1 MPVARMENGGIPSS
15 DDVGAKQPGNGS
27 SIAGLCLIGAGA
39 LLLSMGVTSVAASSA
54 ATAAARRPQPTAST
68 PCPPAAPGTALAPS
82 VGPTTPGAPS
92 APPPATAAAIG
103 SAPAAAVGS
112 AAEPGSAPAAGSA
125 TEIAADAPLLVI
137 HFVKK
142 EVIPQKDDI
151 AKLAALGAKLVRR
164 ETVKIVLEG
173 FGDEVGKDEATKG
186 LGRRRGTVL
195 KRTLADVG
203 IALERVTIVP
213 FDVADAAESA
223 GTVRLRTLPPV
234 PAADL
239 K

>member
-1 MPVARMENGGIPSS
+1 MPDARMENGGIPSS
-15 DDVGAKQPGNGS
+15 DDAGSRQPGNGS

-39 LLLSMGVTSVAASSA
+39 LLLSMGVTSVAARSA
-54 ATAAARRPQPTAST
+54 ATAAARPPPSRVEI
-68 PCPPAAPGTALAPS
+68 PCPPVAPGTAHA
-82 VGPTTPGAPS
+82 S
-92 APPPATAAAIG
+92 APPAVNDGGIAAAPPASGIPAGSNTAAAAA
-103 SAPAAAVGS
+103 SSTVAAVVPS
-112 AAEPGSAPAAGSA
+112 TA
-125 TEIAADAPLLVI
+125 IAADAPLLVI

-151 AKLAALGAKLVRR
+151 AKLAALGAKLARR
-164 ETVKIVLEG
+164 ETVKVVLEG
-173 FGDEVGKDEATKG
+173 FGDEAGKDEATTG

-203 IALERVTIVP
+203 VTLERVTIVP
-213 FDVADAAESA
+213 FDVADAEEGA